1 MTIAPVS
8 ALGADPSQALKQATN
23 AVQNQGASAGRVDT
37 ASAAPTAN
45 ITLGN
50 SIPASIDVAQQ
61 PTSGTTKPGLANTV
75 LDGVYTQIDQLSSKL
90 PQSTKEASP
99 IDSYKNKI
107 ASQVETLNPTTDG
120 ALTPSKDNKVEA
132 LSKTFDHAIF
142 MAMVNQVISGVS
154 DTSRTLIRQS

>member
-1 MTIAPVS
+1 MQSKIRAH
-8 ALGADPSQALKQATN
+8 LQ
-23 AVQNQGASAGRVDT
+23 
-37 ASAAPTAN
+37 
-45 ITLGN
+45 
-50 SIPASIDVAQQ
+50 VA
-61 PTSGTTKPGLANTV
+61 
-75 LDGVYTQIDQLSSKL
+75 SSKL

-99 IDSYKNKI
+99 IDSYKNKL

-120 ALTPSKDNKVEA
+120 ALTPAKDNKVEA